1 MKKYIIFP
9 LLACFALMA
18 CEKQEPT
25 PPTQDQLEQKWP
37 EKIETAE
44 MGTFI
49 KIQRDTTQSFYM
61 GDNNSADPT
70 EKPAH
75 QVTFSKSFYM
85 CTLEVTQAQWKAVMG
100 SNPSKEIVG
109 DNLPVNDVTLA
120 NVNDFIKKL
129 NQQTGRSFRLPT
141 EAEWEFAAT
150 GGVKSAGYT
159 YAGSNDID
167 EVAWYEGNSDDTL
180 HPVGLKKA
188 NELGLFDMS
197 GNANEWCS
205 DKCSPYKEDAQTD
218 PVGSITNFYATRG
231 GSFEDPADFQRTKAR
246 VGEVAN
252 TKRYSLGL
260 RLVLSEPL
268 STELLP

>member
-120 NVNDFIKKL
+120 NVNDFIKKSRFFVTIFSFDSYFARKGL
-129 NQQTGRSFRLPT
+129 LGSQKGRYGRGYREYTFWSGEDRGDPARLQKRLFHRDRRDQYVLSGT
-141 EAEWEFAAT
+141 HDRT
-150 GGVKSAGYT
+150 R
-159 YAGSNDID
+159 
-167 EVAWYEGNSDDTL
+167 
-180 HPVGLKKA
+180 
-188 NELGLFDMS
+188 GLFD
-197 GNANEWCS
+197 G
-205 DKCSPYKEDAQTD
+205 
-218 PVGSITNFYATRG
+218 
-231 GSFEDPADFQRTKAR
+231 
-246 VGEVAN
+246 
-252 TKRYSLGL
+252 
-260 RLVLSEPL
+260 RL
-268 STELLP
+268 